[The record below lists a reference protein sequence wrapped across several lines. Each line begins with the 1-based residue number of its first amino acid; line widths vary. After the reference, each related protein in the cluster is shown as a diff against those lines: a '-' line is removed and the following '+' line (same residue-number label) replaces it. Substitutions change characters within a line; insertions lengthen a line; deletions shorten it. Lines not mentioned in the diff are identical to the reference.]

1 MNDFIKDFTKRLKN
15 ELKGGIKDRICYIHT
30 HKCGGTSI
38 SSAIREHYIGLD
50 MRTDQELI
58 SLDAES
64 SAIASNYRE
73 NSEKELYQFRE
84 MLLTYFLGLK
94 KTRFVSGHFIFNEN
108 VYKRFKKN
116 YSFIIVLRN
125 PIERWISHYFFNRYK
140 KKKFG
145 KIDID
150 LQECLASDFG
160 LENGREYI
168 KFLGGFFENKIQ
180 NREAIEKA
188 KSNLEF
194 FDVIGFLEYKID
206 FIQKFNSRFG
216 VKLSLTKKNENPK
229 SEAFKKS
236 LLTEEIKEKIA
247 EVCIP
252 DIALYNYAVENYLKI
267 FK

>member
-108 VYKRFKKN
+108 VYKM
-116 YSFIIVLRN
+116 S
-125 PIERWISHYFFNRYK
+125 
-140 KKKFG
+140 
-145 KIDID
+145 
-150 LQECLASDFG
+150 
-160 LENGREYI
+160 
-168 KFLGGFFENKIQ
+168 
-180 NREAIEKA
+180 
-188 KSNLEF
+188 
-194 FDVIGFLEYKID
+194 
-206 FIQKFNSRFG
+206 
-216 VKLSLTKKNENPK
+216 
-229 SEAFKKS
+229 
-236 LLTEEIKEKIA
+236 
-247 EVCIP
+247 
-252 DIALYNYAVENYLKI
+252 
-267 FK
+267 